1 MSGEDALT
9 AKGPTDKWKKD
20 EKIDLQ
26 NRKKDLK
33 FNPSNNGASKTSP
46 EMAKKRL
53 NFTPLLMPI
62 DEILMRI
69 KDDPT
74 LRWPKPL
81 SSRPKGKNSQK
92 HYRFHKGNGHYTD
105 KCRELK
111 EQIKEF
117 I

>member
-1 MSGEDALT
+1 M
-9 AKGPTDKWKKD
+9 
-20 EKIDLQ
+20 Q

-33 FNPSNNGASKTSP
+33 FNPSDNGASKTSP

-81 SSRPKGKNSQK
+81 SLRPKGKNTQK
-92 HYRFHKGNGHYTD
+92 YCQFHKGNGHYTD
-105 KCRELK
+105 ECRELK
-111 EQIKEF
+111 EQIKDF